1 MTEISSVAK
10 EINSNAL
17 IKKHESTVSDLSLS
31 LSSLSTVSKPLPSM
45 SSSASSPVALSE
57 ISVTEEVVKN
67 KFNKNI
73 AKSDAYDD
81 HKIDKL
87 EADDDDTTLF
97 ITESNEMVKHHS
109 DLNEIN
115 ESSLSEEESVRDLE
129 LFFINPV
136 FFYILILI
144 EC

>member
-1 MTEISSVAK
+1 VAK

-136 FFYILILI
+136 FFFIF
-144 EC
+144 

>member
-1 MTEISSVAK
+1 
-10 EINSNAL
+10 
-17 IKKHESTVSDLSLS
+17 
-31 LSSLSTVSKPLPSM
+31 M

-57 ISVTEEVVKN
+57 ISVTEEVVKD

-136 FFYILILI
+136 FFLYSNID
-144 EC
+144 

>member
-136 FFYILILI
+136 FFFIF
-144 EC
+144 

>member
-97 ITESNEMVKHHS
+97 ITESNEIVKHHS

-136 FFYILILI
+136 FFLYSNID
-144 EC
+144 

>member
-136 FFYILILI
+136 FFLYSNID
-144 EC
+144 

>member
-1 MTEISSVAK
+1 VAK

-136 FFYILILI
+136 FFLYSNID
-144 EC
+144 